1 VFFLLLCINLRGR
14 VAVRRKNIL
23 IVDDDKDM
31 LKMLRMFLA
40 DDYQVTIVDSG
51 KLALEYIVKHTPDL
65 ILLDYMMPLFDGPH
79 VLEIIRKREES
90 KRVPVL
96 FLTSVTERDKIMQC
110 FQFKPQGYLIK
121 PISREELL
129 QRVKEVFEKEARV

>member
-1 VFFLLLCINLRGR
+1 MFFLLLCINFRGR

-110 FQFKPQGYLIK
+110 LQFKPQGYLIK

>member
-1 VFFLLLCINLRGR
+1 MFFLLLCINFRGR

-90 KRVPVL
+90 KKVPVL

-110 FQFKPQGYLIK
+110 LQFKPQGYLIK

>member
-1 VFFLLLCINLRGR
+1 MILRGR
-14 VAVRRKNIL
+14 FALRRKNIL

-65 ILLDYMMPLFDGPH
+65 ILLDYMIPLFDGPH

-96 FLTSVTERDKIMQC
+96 FLTSVTDRDKIMQC
-110 FQFKPQGYLIK
+110 LQFKPQGYLIK

-129 QRVKEVFEKEARV
+129 QRVREVFEKDLLSRV

>member
-1 VFFLLLCINLRGR
+1 M
-14 VAVRRKNIL
+14 RRKNIL

-110 FQFKPQGYLIK
+110 LQFKPQGYLIK

>member
-1 VFFLLLCINLRGR
+1 M
-14 VAVRRKNIL
+14 RRKNIL

-90 KRVPVL
+90 KNVPVI
-96 FLTSVTERDKIMQC
+96 FLTSVTDRDKIMQC
-110 FQFKPQGYLIK
+110 LQLKPQGYLIK
-121 PISREELL
+121 PTSREDLL
-129 QRVKEVFEKEARV
+129 KRVREVFEK

>member
-1 VFFLLLCINLRGR
+1 M
-14 VAVRRKNIL
+14 RRKNIL

-90 KRVPVL
+90 KNVPVI
-96 FLTSVTERDKIMQC
+96 FLTSVMDRDKIMQC
-110 FQFKPQGYLIK
+110 LQLKPQGYLIK
-121 PISREELL
+121 PTSREDLL
-129 QRVKEVFEKEARV
+129 KRVREVFEK